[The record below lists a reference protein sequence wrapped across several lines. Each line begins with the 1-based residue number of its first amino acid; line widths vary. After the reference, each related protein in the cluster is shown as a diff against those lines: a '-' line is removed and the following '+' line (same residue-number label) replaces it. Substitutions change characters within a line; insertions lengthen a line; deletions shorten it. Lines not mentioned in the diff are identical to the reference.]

1 LPKSNC
7 GQEKKNC
14 DRFYHLAIIFSGCE
28 DSNSGDI
35 DTNRAG
41 DRIDFVPEEKARR
54 GASRYD
60 AVIATLVGF
69 CALCVSG
76 YTAYMQR
83 QQVRAAVWP
92 ILEFDSSNG
101 PDIHFSLSNKGVGP
115 AIIRHVIVEVDDQ
128 PAKSWNEVLDKL
140 LGSGRHRYS
149 ESDMNGHVLAPNES
163 MTVFTPHDPEGNA
176 LTDRSNPLWAEMNK
190 DRGRVSV
197 EICYS
202 STLGEC
208 WTLRA
213 SGLTAGTTTET
224 RRCPTPSAITFQ
236 Q

>member
-1 LPKSNC
+1 MAVMP
-7 GQEKKNC
+7 QEKAT
-14 DRFYHLAIIFSGCE
+14 RS
-28 DSNSGDI
+28 
-35 DTNRAG
+35 
-41 DRIDFVPEEKARR
+41 
-54 GASRYD
+54 ASRYD

-92 ILEFDSSNG
+92 ILEFDTSNG
-101 PDIHFSLSNKGVGP
+101 PIHFTLANKGVGP
-115 AIIRHVIVEVDDQ
+115 AIIKRVIVKFDDQ
-128 PAKSWNEVLDKL
+128 PMKNWYEVLEKI
-140 LGSGRHRYS
+140 LGPGYHPGEEADIS
-149 ESDMNGHVLAPNES
+149 GHVFSPGELRN
-163 MTVFTPHDPEGNA
+163 VFTPHGEDGNP
-176 LTDRSNPLWAEMNK
+176 LKFDRSNPLWEKLNT
-190 DRGRVSV
+190 GRNHVTV

-213 SGLTAGTTTET
+213 GGTNPGSITPTPH
-224 RRCPTPSAITFQ
+224 CPTSSATTFQ